1 MKILGVILCLP
12 FCLFLLAIVV
22 SAFVGLLQN
31 GLTAEEWALVFVGGI
46 FGSFVLGLDILAHD
60 DLS

>member
-22 SAFVGLLQN
+22 YAVEELLQN
-31 GLTAEEWALVFVGGI
+31 GLTAEEWALVFVGVI
-46 FGSFVLGLDILAHD
+46 LGSFVIGVYLLESAQ
-60 DLS
+60 